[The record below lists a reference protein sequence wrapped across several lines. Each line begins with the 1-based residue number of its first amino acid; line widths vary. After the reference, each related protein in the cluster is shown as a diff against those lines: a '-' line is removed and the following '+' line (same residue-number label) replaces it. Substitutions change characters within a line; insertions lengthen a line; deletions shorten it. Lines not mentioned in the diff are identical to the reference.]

1 MKTNELYANVQ
12 ATMAEINELLAK
24 SMPMPMQKDDMEAPE
39 AGAPDQE
46 GAPAPEGLEAQ
57 AEQESAEAPEAEGAE
72 GEDQDEM
79 AELAAHA
86 QSLSDEELDQ
96 MIQLLMQEKDT
107 RGAAQAPEAEGQM
120 APPAA
125 PQDMEAQKAMKED
138 YAKMHKSMSVVI
150 ESLEKLTK
158 EVESIKAKPAA
169 KAPVQKA
176 VVTNSQQVMQK
187 SGSAPAKSVQRL
199 SKSETESFLLGRMRV
214 RDPNVN
220 TRTITDLGYVNS
232 DAELAS
238 FQDSLAKQGVEF
250 PKF

>member
-1 MKTNELYANVQ
+1 MDTKLLYANVQ
-12 ATMAEINELLAK
+12 STMQEINELLAK
-24 SMPMPMQKDDMEAPE
+24 SMPMHKDDMDAPEGGAPE
-39 AGAPDQE
+39 AE

-57 AEQESAEAPEAEGAE
+57 AEQEAAPAPESPEQEGAE
-72 GEDQDEM
+72 GQHDEM

-107 RGAAQAPEAEGQM
+107 RGAAQAPAAEGQM
-120 APPAA
+120 PPPAA

-158 EVESIKAKPAA
+158 EVEAIKAKPAA
-169 KAPVQKA
+169 KPAVQKA

-199 SKSETESFLLGRMRV
+199 NKSETESFLLGRMRA
-214 RDPNVN
+214 RDPNVT
-220 TRTITDLGYVNS
+220 TRDVTNLGYVNS

-238 FQDSLAKQGVEF
+238 FQDSLTKAGVEF
-250 PKF
+250 PKL